1 MLLASVV
8 CSRFSA
14 RLGMPVLLA
23 FILLGMVFG
32 VDGPLGIAFDDFAL
46 TGQLASVAL
55 VFIMFYGGFGTS
67 WRAARPVAAQSL
79 LLSTLGVA
87 ATAGLTGLF
96 CRFALGMTTAEGL
109 LVGAVLGSTDAA
121 SVFSILRARRLALKD
136 NTASLLEVESGS
148 NDPCAYLL
156 TTLVLSTMNGGLSAG
171 GAVLLL
177 VRQAGW
183 GALCGAGLGWLAV
196 RLLRRL
202 AASDDGFDTMLVMAL
217 ALLAYALPETL
228 GGNGYLSV
236 YLAGLVLG
244 NAGVPNQKRL
254 VPFFDGVTN
263 LCQLVLFFL
272 LGLLCT
278 PTLLPA
284 VAGQGLAIALFLLLA
299 ARPAAVWLLLT
310 PFGASRGQKL
320 LVSWAGLRGAAS
332 IVFAVLCGPDVL
344 DRDLFH
350 ITFFVVLVS
359 ISLQGTLLPRAAQR
373 LDMIDENADALCI
386 FTDYTADVPVQ
397 FIQFTMPLN
406 HPWSGR
412 PLREAVL
419 PPGTILVSLR
429 RDGVQQVPHGDTVLR
444 RGDELILC
452 AHAPADADGL
462 RLTEQRVTARDL
474 ADGAQVRDLPRRRDA
489 VIMLVQRGDT
499 VLIPNGDTVL
509 QPGDVLVLHE
519 QHSGGAR

>member
-1 MLLASVV
+1 M
-8 CSRFSA
+8 
-14 RLGMPVLLA
+14 
-23 FILLGMVFG
+23 
-32 VDGPLGIAFDDFAL
+32 
-46 TGQLASVAL
+46 
-55 VFIMFYGGFGTS
+55 
-67 WRAARPVAAQSL
+67 
-79 LLSTLGVA
+79 
-87 ATAGLTGLF
+87 
-96 CRFALGMTTAEGL
+96 
-109 LVGAVLGSTDAA
+109 
-121 SVFSILRARRLALKD
+121 
-136 NTASLLEVESGS
+136 
-148 NDPCAYLL
+148 
-156 TTLVLSTMNGGLSAG
+156 
-171 GAVLLL
+171 
-177 VRQAGW
+177 
-183 GALCGAGLGWLAV
+183 
-196 RLLRRL
+196 
-202 AASDDGFDTMLVMAL
+202 
-217 ALLAYALPETL
+217 
-228 GGNGYLSV
+228 
-236 YLAGLVLG
+236 
-244 NAGVPNQKRL
+244 
-254 VPFFDGVTN
+254 
-263 LCQLVLFFL
+263 
-272 LGLLCT
+272 
-278 PTLLPA
+278 
-284 VAGQGLAIALFLLLA
+284 
-299 ARPAAVWLLLT
+299 
-310 PFGASRGQKL
+310 
-320 LVSWAGLRGAAS
+320 
-332 IVFAVLCGPDVL
+332 FAVLCGPDVL